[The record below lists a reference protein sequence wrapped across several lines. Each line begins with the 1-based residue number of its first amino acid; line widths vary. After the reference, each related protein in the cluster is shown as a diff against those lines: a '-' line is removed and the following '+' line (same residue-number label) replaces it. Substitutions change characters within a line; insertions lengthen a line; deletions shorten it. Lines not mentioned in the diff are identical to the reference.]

1 MSMRRIGMS
10 NHKNEL
16 IAYACAYTPLVLL
29 MAAGFQ
35 PYRVLPLTESP
46 EKAGLH
52 LHDNLCP
59 HVKRI
64 LDRAMAK
71 ELPDLAGMVFMNSC
85 DAMRRLSDAWKV
97 VRGPDSSILID
108 LPVITDGPSVKFF
121 AVELRRLA
129 AKLEMLSGNTITGE
143 LILKSIQEYNGL
155 ADALNKLTA
164 KVHAGVFKGGPAALQ
179 SACNEAAT
187 KPVSET
193 IRYIENLLSNLK
205 ADEATAKSPA
215 IFLFGN
221 ILPDKDAFELFEDC
235 GARIVDDDLCT
246 GSRLFQAIDITDG
259 DDLYT
264 SLSHSILNR
273 RSCARTF
280 DNTNPGKIAFDVV
293 QRARACNASGVICH
307 TAKFCDPY
315 LARLPFIIETLR
327 KEGIPMLM
335 LEGDCTTRSMGQHR
349 TRIEAFIEMLG

>member
-1 MSMRRIGMS
+1 MYMRRIGMS

-29 MAAGFQ
+29 MAAGYQ

-71 ELPDLAGMVFMNSC
+71 DLPELKGMVFMNSC
-85 DAMRRLSDAWKV
+85 DAMRRLSDAWNV
-97 VRGPDSSILID
+97 VHGSDNYILID
-108 LPVITDGPSVKFF
+108 LPVITDETSVKFF
-121 AVELRRLA
+121 ATELRRLA
-129 AKLEMLSGNTITGE
+129 ANLEGLSGNAITDE
-143 LILKSIQEYNGL
+143 LILKSIHEYNML
-155 ADALNKLTA
+155 ANTLNKLAA
-164 KVHAGVFKGGPAALQ
+164 KVHAGVFKGGQAVLQ
-179 SACNEAAT
+179 AACNKAAT
-187 KPVSET
+187 RPISES
-193 IRYIENLLSNLK
+193 IKYIEGLLSHLK
-205 ADEATAKSPA
+205 AEEVAVKSPA

-246 GSRLFQAIDITDG
+246 GSRLFQIIDIADG
-259 DDLYT
+259 DDHFT
-264 SLSHSILNR
+264 GLSRSILNR

-280 DNTNPGKIAFDVV
+280 DNTHPGKAAFDIV
-293 QRARACNASGVICH
+293 QRARTCNADGVICH

>member
-1 MSMRRIGMS
+1 MGD
-10 NHKNEL
+10 HKNGL

-35 PYRVLPLTESP
+35 PYRVLSLTESP
-46 EKAGLH
+46 ERAGLH

-64 LDRAMAK
+64 LDRAMAND
-71 ELPDLAGMVFMNSC
+71 LPELAGMVFMNSC

-97 VRGPDSSILID
+97 ARGSDNSILID
-108 LPVITDGPSVKFF
+108 LPVITDEPSVKFF
-121 AVELRRLA
+121 AIELRRLTA
-129 AKLEMLSGNTITGE
+129 YLELLSGKVITDE
-143 LILKSIQEYNGL
+143 LILKSIQEYNRLVNAINNL
-155 ADALNKLTA
+155 AA
-164 KVHAGVFKGGPAALQ
+164 KVHAGVFKGGQTALQ

-187 KPVSET
+187 KPVSEA
-193 IRYIENLLSNLK
+193 IRYIESLLSDLK
-205 ADEATAKSPA
+205 ADEETAKSPA

-235 GARIVDDDLCT
+235 GARIVEDDLCT
-246 GSRLFQAIDITDG
+246 GSRLFQIIEIANG

-264 SLSHSILNR
+264 GLSRSILNR
-273 RSCARTF
+273 RPCARTF
-280 DNTNPGKIAFDVV
+280 DNTHPGKIAIDIV
-293 QRARACNASGVICH
+293 QRARASNASGVICH
-307 TAKFCDPY
+307 MAKFCDPY

-327 KEGIPMLM
+327 KEGLPMLM

>member
-1 MSMRRIGMS
+1 MN
-10 NHKNEL
+10 NHKNGL
-16 IAYACAYTPLVLL
+16 IGYACAYTPLVLL

-35 PYRVLPLTESP
+35 PYRVLPLAESP

-71 ELPDLAGMVFMNSC
+71 ELPEIAGMVFMNSC

-97 VRGPDSSILID
+97 VRGSDNSYLID
-108 LPVITDGPSVKFF
+108 LPVITDEPSIKFF
-121 AVELRRLA
+121 AIELRRLA
-129 AKLEMLSGNTITGE
+129 AKLEILSGKAITDE
-143 LILKSIQEYNGL
+143 LILKSVYEYNGL
-155 ADALNKLTA
+155 ANALNKLAA
-164 KVHAGVFKGGPAALQ
+164 KVHAGMSKGGQAALQ
-179 SACNEAAT
+179 AAFNEAAT
-187 KPVSET
+187 RPVSEAVK
-193 IRYIENLLSNLK
+193 YIEDLLSDMK
-205 ADEATAKSPA
+205 AEETSVKSPA

-246 GSRLFQAIDITDG
+246 GSRLFQIIDITDG

-264 SLSHSILNR
+264 SLSRSILNR

-280 DNTNPGKIAFDVV
+280 DNTYPGKAALNIV
-293 QRARACNASGVICH
+293 QRARACNADGVICH

-315 LARLPFIIETLR
+315 LARLPFIIETLK

-335 LEGDCTTRSMGQHR
+335 LEGDCTTRSIGQHR